1 VDIQLQN
8 FKEGILVK
16 TKSIFTFLLIAAGV
30 LFVSHADAQRAQRE
44 TYTGTVV
51 SYGTGLNVRTS
62 TGTFTLTVDR
72 QTSDER
78 AQQLLGLLQQDNDD
92 DLLREVRRED
102 VGSFSINGRIGPRV
116 NVVRET
122 MVNGQRRIFAVFE
135 RWQQFAELRGGYR
148 SLDYPFGVLEIY
160 IDPRTGKGSGTYVAA
175 ARVRWRN
182 DKKTGQNQIEIENF
196 ATFPARLMGVQ
207 ERGRRLS

>member
-1 VDIQLQN
+1 MKRLS
-8 FKEGILVK
+8 F
-16 TKSIFTFLLIAAGV
+16 FLFLFLAAGA
-30 LFVSHADAQRAQRE
+30 FDASAQRE

-51 SYGTGLNVRTS
+51 SYGSGLNIRTT
-62 TGTFTLTVDR
+62 TGTFTLNIGR

-78 AQQLLGLLQQDNDD
+78 AQQLLALLQQDNDD
-92 DLLREVRRED
+92 ALLREVRRED
-102 VGSFSINGRIGPRV
+102 VGSFSINGRLGPRL

-160 IDPRTGKGSGTYVAA
+160 INPRTGRGEGTYVAA
-175 ARVRWRN
+175 ARIRWRQ
-182 DKKTGQNQIEIENF
+182 DKRSGQNQIEIENF
-196 ATFPARLMGVQ
+196 ATFPARLIGVQ
-207 ERGRRLS
+207 QRGRRLG